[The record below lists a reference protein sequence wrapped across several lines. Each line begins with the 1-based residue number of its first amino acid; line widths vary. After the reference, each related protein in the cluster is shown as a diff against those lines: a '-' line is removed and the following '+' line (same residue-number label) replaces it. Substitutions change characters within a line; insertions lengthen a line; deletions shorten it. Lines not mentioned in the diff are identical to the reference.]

1 MMPPSSPPN
10 GDPSSP
16 SDDELLH
23 GIPLKT
29 MHKIIDKSIDD
40 RVTLLKMEKMNE
52 MNDAISHLATKN
64 ELKNEIKRL
73 EDKVDAGFAKLEDK
87 MDAGFADL
95 KAMFKQ
101 MDIPLDTRKDT

>member
-1 MMPPSSPPN
+1 MMDASSPPN
-10 GDPSSP
+10 GDPRSP
-16 SDDELLH
+16 SDDDLLH

-29 MHKIIDKSIDD
+29 MHKIIDD

-64 ELKNEIKRL
+64 ELKRL
-73 EDKVDAGFAKLEDK
+73 EDKVDAGFAKLEAK
-87 MDAGFADL
+87 VDAGFA
-95 KAMFKQ
+95 KVEAGFAKVEAMFKQ